1 MKKTVITLSL
11 LSVFAFLVTLF
22 NTLSDFGIWVNT
34 SQFLQDLEFFTFLL
48 NHVFMIICML
58 LSVKLISKTKNYL
71 YLITFFIPI
80 ISVFLTWYF
89 FIGRLLN
96 AIFS

>member
-1 MKKTVITLSL
+1 MKKTVIIFCL
-11 LSVFAFLVTLF
+11 LSVLAFILTLF
-22 NTLSDFGIWVNT
+22 NTLNDFGVWENT
-34 SQFLQDLEFFTFLL
+34 IPFFQELEFFTFLL
-48 NHVFMIICML
+48 NHVFMIVCLL

-71 YLITFFIPI
+71 YLITFLIPI

>member
-1 MKKTVITLSL
+1 MKKTVIIFCL
-11 LSVFAFLVTLF
+11 LSIFAFILTLF
-22 NTLSDFGIWVNT
+22 NTLSDFGILVNT
-34 SQFLQDLEFFTFLL
+34 SQFFQDLEFFTFLL
-48 NHVFMIICML
+48 NHVFMIICL
-58 LSVKLISKTKNYL
+58 FLSVRIISKTKNYL
-71 YLITFFIPI
+71 YLITFLIPI

>member
-1 MKKTVITLSL
+1 MKKTVIALSL